1 MYEPSGPGIRLDSAA
16 FAGEEIQIYY
26 DPLIAK
32 LIAWGET
39 RGQAVLRMRR
49 ALREFKLL
57 GIKTTL
63 PFHQRLMD
71 SPTYIAGRFD
81 TKFLE
86 SHVPE
91 QGVDNLDL
99 RRVSVIAAAAIAHRV
114 NSAPEGEDQVAPA
127 VETSSWRRAGR
138 RWAMRGT
145 MAD

>member
-16 FAGEEIQIYY
+16 FDGAEVQIYY

-32 LIAWGET
+32 LIVWGET
-39 RGQAVLRMRR
+39 RGQAILRMRR

-71 SPTYIAGRFD
+71 SPSFIAGRLD

-86 SHVPE
+86 RILPE
-91 QGVDNLDL
+91 QGIDNADL
-99 RRVSVIAAAAIAHRV
+99 KRVSAIAAAAIAHRA
-114 NSAPEGEDQVAPA
+114 NSVPENNDQVAPA

-145 MAD
+145 VAD

>member
-1 MYEPSGPGIRLDSAA
+1 
-16 FAGEEIQIYY
+16 
-26 DPLIAK
+26 
-32 LIAWGET
+32 
-39 RGQAVLRMRR
+39 
-49 ALREFKLL
+49 
-57 GIKTTL
+57 
-63 PFHQRLMD
+63 MD